1 METEKITDAQRK
13 YLFRV
18 LSDKG
23 MSKDELEKDMG
34 GKGISELS
42 KIEASSI
49 IDGLLKGSQIAP
61 ASPTQSP
68 QAQEKQIK
76 AEMTTS
82 KASSRPELIARMNGI
97 PPELADMFF
106 MLIDGSLYIKA
117 PGLLYMASKKGYSKI
132 DVKSEYDNERQEW
145 TAQARVYPR
154 IQDHT
159 LELISRMPVDTIEG
173 FVHDYFGPTTGYG
186 RASKENVKNTHM
198 YPFLKE
204 MAETRAVNRALRLYT
219 GYGGTSYE
227 ELPDSN
233 VEVE

>member
-1 METEKITDAQRK
+1 MEYEKITDAQRK

-23 MSKDELEKDMG
+23 MTKEELERDIG

-42 KIEASSI
+42 KEEASAI

-61 ASPTQSP
+61 VAQASKPS
-68 QAQEKQIK
+68 EKK
-76 AEMTTS
+76 TEMKTE
-82 KASSRPELIARMNGI
+82 KASSRPEMMARMNGI

-106 MLIDGSLYIKA
+106 MIIDGSLYIKS
-117 PGLLYMASKKGYSKI
+117 PGLLYMAQKKGYSKI
-132 DVKSEYDNERQEW
+132 DVHSEYNEDRQEW
-145 TAQARVYPR
+145 TAQASVYPR
-154 IQDHT
+154 INDRA
-159 LELISRMPVDTIEG
+159 LELLSKMPVEALEG
-173 FVHDYFGPTTGYG
+173 LIHDYYGPTTGYG
-186 RASKENVKNTHM
+186 RANKENVKNARMH
-198 YPFLKE
+198 PFLKE

-233 VEVE
+233 VEVEK